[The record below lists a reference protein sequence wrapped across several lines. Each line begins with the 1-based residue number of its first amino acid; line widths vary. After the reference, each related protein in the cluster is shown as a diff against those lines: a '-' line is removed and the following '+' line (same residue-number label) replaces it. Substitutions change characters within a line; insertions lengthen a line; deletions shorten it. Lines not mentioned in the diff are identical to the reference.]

1 MTDPAVFV
9 KRKIRNIRKML
20 GRPPAVGGPAPGRDL
35 GNDERAFAPGPA
47 YLRGRV

>member
-1 MTDPAVFV
+1 MTDPVVFV
-9 KRKIRNIRKML
+9 KEKIENIWKL
-20 GRPPAVGGPAPGRDL
+20 FGGYPGRWRTAPGRDL